1 MPSIRTALG
10 RCRRALTCLSSAVA
24 IGIVSAAFSGVAAQS
39 AAPIVDPGVRF
50 VNLLLS
56 RYDAA
61 EPSPGCAVGI
71 VRDGA
76 LTFASGY
83 GMADLEHGVKIEP
96 NTAFYLASLSKQF
109 TAMSILLLEQRNLLS
124 LDDNVRKWV
133 PEVPELGDT
142 ITLRQLLFH
151 TSGLRDYFTLLA
163 LQGWASDEPYSEEDL
178 LDLVRRQQGLNFPP
192 GERFL
197 YSNTG
202 YALLGVVVKRASK
215 MSLRDFAAK
224 NIFQPLG
231 MTSTQFRDDHRA
243 VIPNRALAYEP
254 IDSGYR
260 QNMPELDVVGDGG
273 VFSTVEDLARW
284 DANFDTGRVGG
295 KDGVALLQRSGT
307 LTSGPSAGDVTGYAM
322 GLSLGM
328 LSASRTISMSGL
340 YGGYSSSYVRVPEA
354 RVSVMALCNTS
365 AAPTNLADQIATVYL
380 PMTVGTGSL
389 PGVPVVSIIP
399 AAEPVAPVEDRPIE
413 TPPLDPSELP
423 WLEGRYFSEELNMS
437 VSLLAGSN
445 VLVMDRP
452 RGPKIAFTRL
462 APDSYISPDQIKL
475 QVLRDRSNAVKG
487 FTLTVGRVTNLK
499 FVRQP
504 F

>member
-1 MPSIRTALG
+1 MPSTRTAPG
-10 RCRRALTCLSSAVA
+10 FRRLALTWLSAAAAVA
-24 IGIVSAAFSGVAAQS
+24 VLSAGGSAQAA
-39 AAPIVDPGVRF
+39 DPGVRF
-50 VNLLLS
+50 VDLLLS
-56 RYDAA
+56 RYDGA

-71 VRDGA
+71 VRDGV
-76 LTFASGY
+76 LTFKSGY
-83 GMADLEHGVKIEP
+83 GMADLEHGIKIAP
-96 NTAFYLASLSKQF
+96 NTVFYLASLSKQF
-109 TAMSILLLEQRNLLS
+109 TAMSVLLLEQRHQLS
-124 LDDNVRKWV
+124 LDDDVRKWV
-133 PEVPELGDT
+133 PEVPELGAT

-163 LQGWASDEPYSEEDL
+163 LQGWASDEPYTEGDL
-178 LDLVRRQQGLNFPP
+178 LDLVHRQQGLNFAP

-202 YALLGVVVKRASK
+202 YAILGVVVQRASK
-215 MSLRDFAAK
+215 MSLRDFAAQ

-243 VIPNRALAYEP
+243 IIRNRALGYERV
-254 IDSGYR
+254 DSVYR
-260 QNMPELDVVGDGG
+260 QSVPELDVVGDGG

-284 DANFDTGRVGG
+284 DANFDTGKVGG
-295 KDGVALLQRSGT
+295 KEGVATLQRSGT
-307 LTSGPSAGDVTGYAM
+307 LTAGPAAGDVTGYAM

-340 YGGYSSSYVRVPEA
+340 YGGYSSSYVRVPDA

-365 AAPTNLADQIATVYL
+365 AAPSNLADQIATVYL

-399 AAEPVAPVEDRPIE
+399 AGNPAPSTDDRAIE
-413 TPPLDPSELP
+413 AALDPSELP
-423 WLEGRYFSEELNMS
+423 WLEGRYYSEELNMT
-437 VSLLAGSN
+437 VSLLAGTN
-445 VLVMDRP
+445 ALLMDRP
-452 RGPKIAFTRL
+452 RGPKITFARL
-462 APDSYISPDQIKL
+462 ATDVYESPDMIKL
-475 QVLRDRSNAVKG
+475 RVLRDGSNAVKG
-487 FTLTVGRVTNLK
+487 FTLTVGRVTNLR